1 MKIYTVKTQD
11 GQIRE
16 MSFAK
21 VIKYKHKGKP
31 VLILGVAKEIDKS
44 YKNGENNGR

>member
-16 MSFAK
+16 MSFSK

-31 VLILGVAKEIDKS
+31 VTILGISKEIDKS
-44 YKNGENNGR
+44 YKLRGNNER